1 MYECIQV
8 GQNTFY
14 LDSPSKVGIYRPRRM
29 RLADSTRG
37 ATATA
42 QKRRWRQLEALG
54 LRLEAAVVTH
64 YHADHTGGAALLQQ
78 RTGCR
83 LLIAQPLAPAAY
95 PEINTALLYG
105 AHPPKPL
112 RGKFFLAPQ
121 ADYEDAEQAALPEGM
136 ELVRLDGHAF
146 AMLGVRTPDGVW
158 FIGDSLAGEK
168 TLEKYK
174 LTYLYDVEKYLRS
187 LERVSTLQGEPVRL
201 GASGA
206 GEGRICAGG
215 DQPPLGRAD
224 GRLSVRGAADADV
237 SGRTAQARVRPL
249 RPGDDLWPVRAPGRD
264 GARVFDLSHGRGA
277 RPVPVSGQPPFLVQP
292 AAGGQNLNR
301 AGGGQAPQPPPG
313 SARRPAG
320 RIRRAPG
327 AQPAMRKNAG
337 GAFRLPNA

>member
-8 GQNTFY
+8 GQDTFY
-14 LDSPSKVGIYRPRRM
+14 LDSPSKVGVYRHGECGWLIDSGSDRDGAKKA
-29 RLADSTRG
+29 LA
-37 ATATA
+37 A
-42 QKRRWRQLEALG
+42 LEALG

-187 LERVSTLQGEPVRL
+187 LERVSTLQGELFVSAHPEPVR
-201 GASGA
+201 
-206 GEGRICAGG
+206 
-215 DQPPLGRAD
+215 
-224 GRLSVRGAADADV
+224 DV
-237 SGRTAQARVRPL
+237 SALVEINRRWVEQTADFLCEALRTPTCPDEL
-249 RPGDDLWPVRAPGRD
+249 LK
-264 GARVFDLSHGRGA
+264 RVFDHYGLEMTFGQYALLGATVRAFLTYLMDEGRVQCQFQDN
-277 RPVPVSGQPPFLVQP
+277 RLFWYSQP
-292 AAGGQNLNR
+292 
-301 AGGGQAPQPPPG
+301 QAD
-313 SARRPAG
+313 
-320 RIRRAPG
+320 
-327 AQPAMRKNAG
+327 KT
-337 GAFRLPNA
+337 